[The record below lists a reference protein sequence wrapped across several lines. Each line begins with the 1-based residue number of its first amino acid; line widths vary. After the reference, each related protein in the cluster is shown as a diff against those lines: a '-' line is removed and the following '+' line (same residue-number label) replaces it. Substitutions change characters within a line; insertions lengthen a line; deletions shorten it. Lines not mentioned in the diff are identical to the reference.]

1 MSTAALGGG
10 NAVREAAVRQFAKS
24 ARWRADEVLF
34 WACALGSYF
43 VFPDHLVLVTQVLI
57 SGLFA
62 LSLDLLLGYTGIPSL
77 GHAAFFGIGGYTA
90 GLLSVAGWT
99 EPLSGL
105 IAAAAT
111 AGVFGL
117 LCSLVVARV
126 GGIPLLTVTLGI
138 GLLVFE
144 LANRWSGLTGGDD
157 GLQGIVVA
165 PVLSLFEFDLFG
177 RTGFFYVLVVCFL
190 LYLVVRRIVNSP
202 FGLGLRGVRGNVR
215 RMPALGV
222 PVRRRVMAVFTLS
235 AALAGVAGALLVQT
249 TQSAALD
256 VVAFDRSVSVL
267 IMLVLGGLGALSG
280 GMIGAAVYL
289 VARDQLSTLDPVY
302 WNFWLGLILFLV
314 VLVGGN
320 GVLGLFDRLRR
331 RRA

>member
-1 MSTAALGGG
+1 MSATVAVRDAAL
-10 NAVREAAVRQFAKS
+10 RQFATS

-34 WACALGSYF
+34 WACALASYF
-43 VFPDHLVLVTQVLI
+43 LFPTHLVLITQVLI

-77 GHAAFFGIGGYTA
+77 GHAAFFGFGAYTA

-99 EPLSGL
+99 EPISGL
-105 IAAAAT
+105 VAAAAV
-111 AGVFGL
+111 AGAFGL
-117 LCSLVVARV
+117 LCSTVVARV
-126 GGIPLLTVTLGI
+126 AGITLLTVTLGI
-138 GLLVFE
+138 GLLVYE

-165 PVLSLFEFDLFG
+165 PVLGLWEFDLFG
-177 RTGFFYVLVVCFL
+177 RTGFFYVLVVTFG
-190 LYLVVRRIVNSP
+190 LYLLARRVVNSP

-222 PVRRRVMAVFTLS
+222 SVRKRVMSVFTLS

-249 TQSAALD
+249 TQFAALD
-256 VVAFDRSVSVL
+256 VVGFDRSVSVL

-289 VARDQLSTLDPVY
+289 VARDQLSTMDPVY

-314 VLVGGN
+314 VLAGGN
-320 GVLGLFDRLRR
+320 GVLGLVARLRR
-331 RRA
+331 RPA